1 MKKVL
6 SIIAAIALSV
16 FMTTSC
22 GLTGAA
28 TANPSTS
35 GTTTGQALKNLFT
48 QYIKDGK
55 LDTGNL
61 SNLINL
67 ATLATS
73 IQSLKGNSEN
83 SSILG
88 SFASGLVTGSN
99 NSISTTNSSTI
110 TNLLASLVNNT
121 DLSSLASLLTRS
133 GEVDQEAAA
142 AAQKT
147 QAMTSTTNALSNI
160 FKLMSE

>member
-6 SIIAAIALSV
+6 SVIAAFALAA
-16 FMTTSC
+16 FMTCSC
-22 GLTGAA
+22 GLTNAA

-35 GTTTGQALKNLFT
+35 GTTTGKALTNLFT
-48 QYIKDGK
+48 QYLKDGK
-55 LDTGNL
+55 IDTSNI

-73 IQSLKGNSEN
+73 IQSLKGNNEN

-88 SFASGLVTGSN
+88 NFAAGLVNGSN

-133 GEVDQEAAA
+133 GEIDQQAAA
-142 AAQKT
+142 EAQNTK
-147 QAMTSTTNALSNI
+147 AMSTTTSTLSNI
-160 FKLMSE
+160 FKLMSK